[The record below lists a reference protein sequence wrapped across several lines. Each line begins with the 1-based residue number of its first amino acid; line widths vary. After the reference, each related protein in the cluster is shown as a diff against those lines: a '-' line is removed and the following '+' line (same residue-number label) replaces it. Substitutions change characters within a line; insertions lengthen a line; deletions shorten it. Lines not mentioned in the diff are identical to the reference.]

1 MEPQL
6 EPQLD
11 PQLVHMNERGNE
23 PQPAIL
29 ENSGRIV
36 VIGDIHGDIDRLMN
50 IMISLKLFSQTL
62 EWIAIPQN
70 TIVIQLGDQIDSMDR
85 SGINPSWD
93 YNSSVC
99 QEGILDLNVITM
111 MDRLSLIAE
120 ISGGKVI
127 SLIGNH
133 ELLNLIHNFEY
144 VSPCSMNIVNPELRK
159 ELFARGNGQFTQ
171 ILARRNI
178 VVKIGKFLF
187 CHGGILPDHLELLQQ
202 TYGNIDLNQI
212 NIIFRKFILNQ
223 GLNPEEIKILQ
234 TVIISD
240 NGILWTRFYMHLLM
254 NMQSNPSVDLI
265 FDNVLRQILNQT
277 QCQAM
282 FIGHNIVERITS
294 VSNNKLFFV
303 DAALSR
309 AFNTNRIQVVEIV
322 TKETGEEVVNLIE
335 IPCINC

>member
-6 EPQLD
+6 E
-11 PQLVHMNERGNE
+11 HINE
-23 PQPAIL
+23 PIMKSQAAIL
-29 ENSGRIV
+29 ENPGRIV

-50 IMISLKLFSQTL
+50 IMVSLKLFSQTL
-62 EWIAIPQN
+62 EWIAEPQN
-70 TIVIQLGDQIDSMDR
+70 TIVVQLGDQLDSMDR

-99 QEGILDLNVITM
+99 KEGILDLNVITM
-111 MDRLSLIAE
+111 MDRLNLIAE
-120 ISGGKVI
+120 TNGGKII

-133 ELLNLIHNFEY
+133 ELLNLLHNFEY
-144 VSPCSMNIVNPELRK
+144 VSRCSMNIVNLELRK
-159 ELFARGNGQFTQ
+159 ELFARGVGQFTQ
-171 ILARRNI
+171 ILAQRNI

-187 CHGGILPDHLELLQQ
+187 CHGGILPEHLELLQQ
-202 TYGNIDLNQI
+202 TYGNIDLDQI

-223 GLNPEEIKILQ
+223 ELNSEEIKILQ
-234 TVIISD
+234 TVIINE
-240 NGILWTRFYMHLLM
+240 NGILWTRFYMHLLA
-254 NMQSNPSVDLI
+254 NMQSNPSIHLI
-265 FDNVLRQILNQT
+265 FDNVLRQILYQT
-277 QCQAM
+277 KCQAM

-322 TKETGEEVVNLIE
+322 TQETGEEVVNLIE
-335 IPCINC
+335 IPCVNC

>member
-1 MEPQL
+1 MELLKEPITEPKL
-6 EPQLD
+6 EPQ
-11 PQLVHMNERGNE
+11 Q
-23 PQPAIL
+23 AIL
-29 ENSGRIV
+29 ENPGRIV

-50 IMISLKLFSQTL
+50 IIISLKLFSQTL
-62 EWIAIPQN
+62 EWIAEPQN

-85 SGINPSWD
+85 SGMNALWD
-93 YNSSVC
+93 YNSIVC
-99 QEGILDLNVITM
+99 KEGILDLNVITM
-111 MDRLSLIAE
+111 MERLSLIAE
-120 ISGGKVI
+120 TNGGKVI

-178 VVKIGKFLF
+178 IVKIGRFLF
-187 CHGGILPDHLELLQQ
+187 CHGGILPDHLELLHQ

-223 GLNPEEIKILQ
+223 ELTPEQIKILEN
-234 TVIISD
+234 VIIND
-240 NGILWTRFYMHLLM
+240 NGILWTRFYMNLLM
-254 NMQSNPSVDLI
+254 NMQGNPSVDLI
-265 FDNVLRQILNQT
+265 FDNVLRQVLFHT
-277 QCQAM
+277 GCKGM

-322 TKETGEEVVNLIE
+322 TQPSGEEVVNLIE
-335 IPCINC
+335 LPCIDC